1 VQETG
6 GHKKT
11 ASKDDESPVTEA
23 DLIVQKTIEVCL
35 ASLYPTLRVEGEE
48 SKESISEKQPAV
60 KAEQLTDAV
69 KHFISTKQLNDSHEK
84 RRDYI
89 NKSLRKTYN
98 QEEIQSENFETFN
111 TKDAVVWIDPLD
123 GTSDFVKENFSA
135 CTVLIGL
142 SIGGYSR
149 VGVVHQQFTP
159 ENLEESATYFGTGE
173 HGAWK
178 VKYNKSMTVE
188 DTLKRSI
195 EYIEPFDHDEV
206 CSSDKNI
213 RIAAS
218 LQHFSAKMTLI
229 ADKIGPV
236 EVVKLGGAGNK
247 CNNLTIGTV
256 DTYLHPSPGLKFW
269 DLCAP
274 ESIIKGMGG
283 YATDFKLDRI
293 KYAADADP
301 NLKGLIL
308 AKNPVWH

>member
-1 VQETG
+1 M
-6 GHKKT
+6 KN
-11 ASKDDESPVTEA
+11 
-23 DLIVQKTIEVCL
+23 
-35 ASLYPTLRVEGEE
+35 
-48 SKESISEKQPAV
+48 
-60 KAEQLTDAV
+60 
-69 KHFISTKQLNDSHEK
+69 FISTKQLNDSHEK

-89 NKSLRKTYN
+89 NNSLRKTYTTD
-98 QEEIQSENFETFN
+98 EISTENFETFN
-111 TKDAVVWIDPLD
+111 TKDACVWIDPLD

-149 VGVVHQQFTP
+149 VGMVHQPFTP
-159 ENLEESATYFGTGE
+159 EHMEESATYFGTGE
-173 HGAWK
+173 HGAFV

-188 DTLKRSI
+188 DTLKRSVQ
-195 EYIEPFDHDEV
+195 YLEPFNHEEGCGD
-206 CSSDKNI
+206 DKNI

-218 LQHFSAKMTLI
+218 LQHFSSNMTRI
-229 ADKIGPV
+229 AEKIGPV

-247 CNNLTIGTV
+247 CNNLSIGTV

-283 YATDFKLDRI
+283 YATDFKLERVI
-293 KYAADADP
+293 YTAGGDP